1 MVVLVALIGALTG
14 GLQPIEDEQEPPNTP
29 VSTNPEQKED
39 DAPKYYVVGDSV
51 ETDNFVITA
60 DERIMD
66 IYVASQRR
74 KILQRLEA
82 ERTSKG

>member
-1 MVVLVALIGALTG
+1 MIYDTCCK
-14 GLQPIEDEQEPPNTP
+14 DWTP
-29 VSTNPEQKED
+29 EKKR
-39 DAPKYYVVGDSV
+39 A
-51 ETDNFVITA
+51 A

>member
-1 MVVLVALIGALTG
+1 MRRPFDPPDEDLQVEFTNAHGARIMIYDTCCK
-14 GLQPIEDEQEPPNTP
+14 DWTP
-29 VSTNPEQKED
+29 EKKR
-39 DAPKYYVVGDSV
+39 A
-51 ETDNFVITA
+51 A